1 MLKRG
6 TWPACM
12 ASLAG
17 AMLMSVALI
26 GPPGASAAS
35 AGRPGAPAGHVM
47 VPVGP
52 APGIPPGARIIG
64 REAGSATLHITV
76 ALRSADPRG
85 LRRVATR
92 VSTPARLGSATSL
105 PRARSR
111 PASVRGGAPPPRS
124 GPG

>member
-6 TWPACM
+6 TWPACT

-64 REAGSATLHITV
+64 REGRLGHPAHHRGA
-76 ALRSADPRG
+76 ALR
-85 LRRVATR
+85 
-92 VSTPARLGSATSL
+92 
-105 PRARSR
+105 
-111 PASVRGGAPPPRS
+111 
-124 GPG
+124 